1 MSEIRWNPVRQLWE
15 TEQADLFSALLEPFS
30 ETFPTSGMTQSGRLF
45 PLPQSAHP
53 IAGNGFSSLELLHTP
68 DTMPDAPNKG
78 SNTKSKPAGLGN
90 QVIEIALLPTPQ
102 SMDWVAPKNAEN
114 RERQSERG
122 YGIDLREAVVD
133 IPLLPSPVAHQSG
146 STPEEHLARKPGR
159 TQVTDLAI
167 IVENGLMQ
175 D

>member
-15 TEQADLFSALLEPFS
+15 TDQADLFSERQEPFS

-53 IAGNGFSSLELLHTP
+53 IAGNGFSSLELLYTP

-78 SNTKSKPAGLGN
+78 SNTKSKPAGLGS
-90 QVIEIALLPTPQ
+90 QVIEIA
-102 SMDWVAPKNAEN
+102 
-114 RERQSERG
+114 
-122 YGIDLREAVVD
+122 
-133 IPLLPSPVAHQSG
+133 LLPSPVAHQSG

-167 IVENGLMQ
+167 IVENGLM
-175 D
+175 